1 MGCFSH
7 FFSYLLAKKIDLCYS
22 IIRNKIKIEGVKM
35 DLRDIK
41 ELLKDI
47 SKYIVIAVLVL
58 LLVIYVVSLQQVV
71 GPSMSPNY
79 QDGDILILNKLHYK
93 IHNPKR
99 FEVVAIK
106 YNDTKYFIKR
116 VIGLPGETIS
126 YQNGILY
133 VNGEVV
139 EEKFKTTTTADFSL
153 EDLGYETIP
162 KDYYLVVGD
171 NRENSLDGRSKE
183 VGLIH
188 KKEFIGKVSFRIW
201 PFRRK

>member
-1 MGCFSH
+1 
-7 FFSYLLAKKIDLCYS
+7 
-22 IIRNKIKIEGVKM
+22 M
-35 DLRDIK
+35 DFRDIK
-41 ELLKDI
+41 EFVKDTA
-47 SKYIVIAVLVL
+47 KYIAIAIFVL

-79 QDGDILILNKLHYK
+79 RDGDILILNKLHYK
-93 IHNPKR
+93 LHNPKR
-99 FEVVAIK
+99 FEVVAVK
-106 YNDTKYFIKR
+106 YKDTKYFIKR
-116 VIGLPGETIS
+116 IIGLPGENIS
-126 YQNGILY
+126 YKDGILY

-153 EDLGYETIP
+153 SVLGYETIP
-162 KDYYLVVGD
+162 EDYYLIVGD

-188 KKEFIGKVSFRIW
+188 KKDLIGKVAFRIW